1 MKHIT
6 ILFATAFSVLFV
18 LACRQVQQPQSPKA
32 QSIES
37 YFKPMQAKDTLL
49 FQVVND
55 QWATGDT
62 MPNGL
67 FFSQMET
74 RIMNHVPYF
83 DNSGELVVLAA
94 GRFALQDSMEAYLVN
109 MLQGWYRHQSLF
121 VFDQKKQA
129 FTDRITV
136 ADFYGGDGG
145 QILTG
150 SYLLD
155 YDGDGDRDIVQREI
169 EHWLDVSGDEPS
181 DKLAESATLLL
192 WDGAGFKTAA
202 ADSATLIKAFP
213 IESMW

>member
-1 MKHIT
+1 MKYIT
-6 ILFATAFSVLFV
+6 ILFVTAFSTLFV

-32 QSIES
+32 QSLES
-37 YFKPMQAKDTLL
+37 YFKSMQAKDTLL
-49 FQVVND
+49 FQVAD
-55 QWATGDT
+55 EAWATGDT
-62 MPNGL
+62 LPNGL

-94 GRFALQDSMEAYLVN
+94 GRFPLQDSMEAYLVY

-155 YDGDGDRDIVQREI
+155 YDGDGDKDIVQREI
-169 EHWLDVSGDEPS
+169 EHWLELSGDEAS
-181 DKLAESATLLL
+181 DKLAESAALLL
-192 WDGAGFKTAA
+192 WDGASFKAAA